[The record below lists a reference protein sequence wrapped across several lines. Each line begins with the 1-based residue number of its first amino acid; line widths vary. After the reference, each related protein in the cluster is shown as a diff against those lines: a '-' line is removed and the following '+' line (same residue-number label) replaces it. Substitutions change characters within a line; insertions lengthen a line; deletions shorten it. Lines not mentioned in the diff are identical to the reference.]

1 VKVTAAIWVLAYNIA
16 RTDRL
21 RYLEWF
27 HHDHVAE
34 KLARPGYQWAAHFE
48 GETHGS
54 ATGAS
59 GYLALFG
66 GDTTAIFLNPSPAQ
80 LKTRQD
86 HVTREMIGLRQSSR
100 MAILVSE
107 WTVPDAFQTPNRHS
121 HIELLVLDSTRGDEA
136 IGAWAVQQLAQKL
149 VVVDKT
155 GSLIKLASVTGA
167 PHHYAFYS
175 SNRLVEQFVSNAAE
189 NLVENHTCISVA
201 TSWAGRRIWPA

>member
-1 VKVTAAIWVLAYNIA
+1 MKVTAAIWVLAYNIA

-66 GDTTAIFLNPSPAQ
+66 GDTTAIFKS
-80 LKTRQD
+80 
-86 HVTREMIGLRQSSR
+86 QSG
-100 MAILVSE
+100 
-107 WTVPDAFQTPNRHS
+107 TTKDQ
-121 HIELLVLDSTRGDEA
+121 
-136 IGAWAVQQLAQKL
+136 
-149 VVVDKT
+149 T
-155 GSLIKLASVTGA
+155 GSCDSRDDRSTAIVKDGD
-167 PHHYAFYS
+167 P
-175 SNRLVEQFVSNAAE
+175 
-189 NLVENHTCISVA
+189 
-201 TSWAGRRIWPA
+201 RI